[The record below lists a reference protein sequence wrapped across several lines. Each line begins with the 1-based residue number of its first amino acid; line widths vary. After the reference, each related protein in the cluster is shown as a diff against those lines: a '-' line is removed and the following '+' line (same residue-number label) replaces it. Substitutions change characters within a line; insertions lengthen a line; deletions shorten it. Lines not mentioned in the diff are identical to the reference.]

1 MAHLTQLMQARVR
14 RRYARRSQG
23 DRPES
28 LSVMQAAGRGRPI
41 ASLAVG
47 LAAHLTQTKLSQQW
61 VPVQQ
66 QMTCTP
72 TPRLGSRMIGD
83 PLNIAEL
90 HSRVETQDT
99 SWAASSTWQT
109 CICRRNMQSFCRV
122 TFSKQASPPYGF
134 ASSYH

>member
-1 MAHLTQLMQARVR
+1 MQARVR

-28 LSVMQAAGRGRPI
+28 LSVMQAAGRGRPM

-72 TPRLGSRMIGD
+72 SPQAWSVAIRKPT
-83 PLNIAEL
+83 NVAAL
-90 HSRVETQDT
+90 HSRV
-99 SWAASSTWQT
+99 QT
-109 CICRRNMQSFCRV
+109 
-122 TFSKQASPPYGF
+122 
-134 ASSYH
+134 